1 MTATIHQ
8 QATHLL
14 DTPRG
19 VRSNKGEIDN
29 QYIGWLRPTSKD
41 TSIEEMR
48 QILDEDGY
56 LFVKGLLPRDDV
68 VNMRRQ

>member
-1 MTATIHQ
+1 MRASFS
-8 QATHLL
+8 AL
-14 DTPRG
+14 
-19 VRSNKGEIDN
+19 VSEV
-29 QYIGWLRPTSKD
+29 
-41 TSIEEMR
+41 EEMR